1 MSSSSGPRKRK
12 APSAWEEDDESGSA
26 APDTKVARKRS
37 SGGGGK
43 RRKAA
48 EGEKRLRRFRPKA
61 PVSFEVVYQRAT
73 EQRFYVLSRTR
84 HGTPDCPEESVEVA
98 GSTGNVYTVRIERA
112 PSCSCPHA
120 RAGHQCKHVV
130 YVLARVLRARPDLVY
145 QLALLTSELREIF
158 EHAPPIANSG
168 DSDDNDDKNGSGS
181 GSSSG
186 SGDKRPR
193 DPNRKDVEGDC
204 PICFSPFEHDGA
216 EGEDI
221 VYCRATC
228 GQNMHRECLQ
238 MWAATK
244 RQGVAVTCPM
254 CRSAWEEDEESV
266 KKIKDA
272 RVPVAGGYVNVA
284 SQLGISGIRDTSTY
298 YDGPRRGQSR
308 RGYRH
313 GYGVNRWR

>member
-73 EQRFYVLSRTR
+73 EQR
-84 HGTPDCPEESVEVA
+84 
-98 GSTGNVYTVRIERA
+98 
-112 PSCSCPHA
+112 CPHA